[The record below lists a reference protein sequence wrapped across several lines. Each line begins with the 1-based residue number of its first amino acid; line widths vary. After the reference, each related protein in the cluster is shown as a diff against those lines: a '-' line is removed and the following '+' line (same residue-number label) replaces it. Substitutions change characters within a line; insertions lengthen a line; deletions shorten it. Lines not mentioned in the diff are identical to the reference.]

1 MATVTKKMLRVLAL
15 IWASVF
21 GLLIVLF
28 VTIPVKETLIET
40 LWFAQ
45 IAVLGLWALLYC
57 IRGAVFV
64 GEGVAERKKSAY
76 DRRADSS

>member
-1 MATVTKKMLRVLAL
+1 MATITKKMLRVLAL

-21 GLLIVLF
+21 CLLIVLF
-28 VTIPVKETLIET
+28 VTIPGKEALIET

-45 IAVLGLWALLYC
+45 IAVIGLWALLYC

-64 GEGVAERKKSAY
+64 GEGVAERKKSVY
-76 DRRADSS
+76 DRRAENS

>member
-1 MATVTKKMLRVLAL
+1 MATITKKMLKVLAL
-15 IWASVF
+15 VWASVF

-28 VTIPVKETLIET
+28 VTIPGKGTLIET

-45 IAVLGLWALLYC
+45 IAVIGLWALLYC

-64 GEGVAERKKSAY
+64 CEGVAERKESVY
-76 DRRADSS
+76 DGRADNS

>member
-1 MATVTKKMLRVLAL
+1 MATITKKMLRVLAL

-28 VTIPVKETLIET
+28 VTIPSKEALIET

-45 IAVLGLWALLYC
+45 IAVIGLWALLYC

-64 GEGVAERKKSAY
+64 GEGVAERKKSVY
-76 DRRADSS
+76 DGRADNS

>member
-1 MATVTKKMLRVLAL
+1 MATITKKMLKVLAL

-21 GLLIVLF
+21 VLLIVLF
-28 VTIPVKETLIET
+28 VTIPVKGALIET

-57 IRGAVFV
+57 IRGAAFV
-64 GEGVAERKKSAY
+64 GEGVAERKKSVY
-76 DRRADSS
+76 DRRADNS